1 MHPEQ
6 WIEAGLEA
14 GLLSEEDAAFMR
26 THEAEV
32 LEMLTVDDFDFDAF
46 TNQQPSANHARQTHT
61 TPA

>member
-1 MHPEQ
+1 M
-6 WIEAGLEA
+6 
-14 GLLSEEDAAFMR
+14 LSEEDAAFMR